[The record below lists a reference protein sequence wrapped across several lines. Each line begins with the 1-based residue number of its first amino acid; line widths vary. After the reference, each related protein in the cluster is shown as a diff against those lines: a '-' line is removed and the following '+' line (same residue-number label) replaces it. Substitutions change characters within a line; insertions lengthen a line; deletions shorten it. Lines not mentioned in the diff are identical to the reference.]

1 VNLRYYGHFLHRTGY
16 GVAARHLARAL
27 AGAGHRLHLR
37 PLGQPAIEPGELS
50 EHFEDHGQ
58 EPDAVIV
65 HTLPRDCHRVLE
77 IENLHRGRGP
87 KLVAYTT
94 WEALT
99 APLEVV
105 HPLYE
110 RFDQLWAPSRPCAL
124 AFASN
129 GLHASAGDRSSAERR
144 TFVIPHG
151 YERFLAGGDDQG
163 YRGNR
168 FYRFYWVGAWTARK
182 NPQGLIR
189 AFAYAFTA
197 RDQVELVLH
206 SPGVSRDTFVAALAA
221 CGLEQSELPAIR
233 LSNVTLT
240 DEEVARLHLEGD
252 CFVSAARGE
261 AWNLPA
267 FDALLAGRHV
277 ITQYGLGS
285 DEFLIDTTA
294 DLIDG
299 WESPAQVDVTMAHS
313 EAGEVTVRT
322 LGAQGL
328 SARSLWLEPNLSSLA
343 DAMRAAYEARTRSIT
358 LDYDPASR
366 FSYAAVEQQVLNVL
380 ENS

>member
-1 VNLRYYGHFLHRTGY
+1 
-16 GVAARHLARAL
+16 
-27 AGAGHRLHLR
+27 
-37 PLGQPAIEPGELS
+37 LGQPAIEPGELS
-50 EHFEDHGQ
+50 AHFEDHGQ

-77 IENLHRGRGP
+77 FENLHRGRGP

-129 GLHASAGDRSSAERR
+129 GMHASAGDRSSAERR
-144 TFVIPHG
+144 TFVVPHG
-151 YERFLAGGDDQG
+151 YEQIPTSTEAR
-163 YRGNR
+163 RGHER
-168 FYRFYWVGAWTARK
+168 YRFYWIGAWTARK
-182 NPQGLIR
+182 NPMGLIR

-240 DEEVARLHLEGD
+240 DEEVVGLHLEGD

-358 LDYDPASR
+358 FDYDPASR

-380 ENS
+380 ENP

>member
-1 VNLRYYGHFLHRTGY
+1 MKIRYYGHFLHRTGY

-37 PLGQPAIEPGELS
+37 VLGQPAIEPGDLA
-50 EHFEDHGQ
+50 EHFEDDGR
-58 EPDAVIV
+58 EPDAVVV

-77 IENLHRGRGP
+77 LEGLARGRGP

-105 HPLYE
+105 YPLYD

-124 AFASN
+124 SFASN
-129 GLHASAGDRSSAERR
+129 GLHASAEDRASAERR
-144 TFVIPHG
+144 TFVVPHG
-151 YERFLAGGDDQG
+151 YDGCHPEDRGDQG
-163 YRGNR
+163 GR
-168 FYRFYWVGAWTARK
+168 FRFYWVGAWTARK
-182 NPQGLIR
+182 NPGGLVR
-189 AFAYAFTA
+189 AFAHAFAA

-206 SPGVSRDTFVAALAA
+206 SQGVSRDTFVATLAA
-221 CGLEQSELPAIR
+221 CGLEQAELPLIR
-233 LSNVTLT
+233 LSNAALT
-240 DEEVARLHLEGD
+240 DDEVARLHIEGD

-267 FDALLAGRHV
+267 FDALVAGRHV

-299 WESPAQVDVTMAHS
+299 WESPAQVDVSVANS

-328 SARSLWLEPNLSSLA
+328 SARSLWLEPNLSSMA
-343 DAMRAAYEARTRSIT
+343 QAMAWAYEKHTRSIKI
-358 LDYDPASR
+358 DYDLASR
-366 FSYAAVEQQVLNVL
+366 FSYAAVAQQVLNVL
-380 ENS
+380 EKP